1 MSQQL
6 QKTADQQEDE
16 KLQRPKT
23 LLTDEEIEKGN
34 IAFVALVKARKKL
47 IDEAK
52 KAKGI
57 TDADS

>member
-6 QKTADQQEDE
+6 QKTADQKEDE

>member
-1 MSQQL
+1 MSQKL
-6 QKTADQQEDE
+6 QKTADQKEDE